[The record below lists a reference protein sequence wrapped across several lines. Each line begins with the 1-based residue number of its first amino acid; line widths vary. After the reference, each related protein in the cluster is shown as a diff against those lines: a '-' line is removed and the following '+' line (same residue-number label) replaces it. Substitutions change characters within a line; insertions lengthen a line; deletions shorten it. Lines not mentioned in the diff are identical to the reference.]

1 MTKKILVADDDPRIR
16 RLVVATL
23 GNDYKLVEAGDGEEA
38 IEVVTREKPDL
49 ILLDVLMPK
58 LDGLEVCRR
67 LKKSETTSQIKVVI
81 LTGLGTEHDHSAGET
96 AGADA
101 YFVKP
106 FSPRAL
112 LEKIGEMLE

>member
-1 MTKKILVADDDPRIR
+1 MMKKILIADDDPRLR
-16 RLVVATL
+16 RLVLATL
-23 GNDYKLVEAGDGEEA
+23 GNDYELLQACDGEEA
-38 IEVVTREKPDL
+38 MEVGTREKPDL
-49 ILLDVLMPK
+49 VLLDVMMPK
-58 LDGLEVCRR
+58 LDGFEVCRR
-67 LKKSETTSQIKVVI
+67 LKGSEATSQIKVVM
-81 LTGLGTEHDHSAGET
+81 LTGLGTEHDHSDGET